1 MKNRICR
8 VCSEIYT
15 GRSDSFFCKL
25 ACKSKW
31 HRAKK
36 AQKAQ
41 ILRQDVVYLAE
52 KVQSLSKLGNNVS
65 ERYLSEKDAQRL
77 KGIRLK

>member
-31 HRAKK
+31 HRMKK
-36 AQKAQ
+36 AR
-41 ILRQDVVYLAE
+41 ILHADVVYLAE
-52 KVQSLSKLGNNVS
+52 KVQSLSKSGNTIA

-77 KGIRLK
+77 KGINLK